1 MRDINIRAFLKEA
14 YVMKHFH
21 HENVLELLGVC
32 VEDDTNPLVLLPF
45 MPHGDLLKYLHDDN
59 NVSFY
64 ACFIYSVVIF
74 NVFWFFGTVVVNP
87 FIWKHSFALPKL
99 EGAKDVTYSIISHEQ
114 IKPNRVCCF
123 QSSDVAFT
131 KDIFSDLFVKHLNL
145 YSQMSFCV
153 LSLF

>member
-59 NVSFY
+59 NVR
-64 ACFIYSVVIF
+64 
-74 NVFWFFGTVVVNP
+74 
-87 FIWKHSFALPKL
+87 
-99 EGAKDVTYSIISHEQ
+99 IS
-114 IKPNRVCCF
+114 
-123 QSSDVAFT
+123 
-131 KDIFSDLFVKHLNL
+131 
-145 YSQMSFCV
+145 
-153 LSLF
+153 